1 MPAPSNTR
9 WNLESFIDSL
19 VIELDKA
26 RETLAV
32 KAINRPLTYTVKD
45 IALDLQLFPSYD
57 GEEVQFITAQ
67 PGERGAS
74 KLTLQ
79 LGSITDQQIRQTSKE
94 PLTVNTESIDDIEV
108 DKKTKR
114 TLRKMG
120 VTSVKDLEKI
130 QQKNV
135 DLEKVTNNKVNY
147 KNLAAII
154 NKSKRSSLPPS
165 VSKVSLSMAESNPVL
180 IVEGAN
186 LHIDKDFEPVAVV
199 NDHLVNVIASNAG
212 QLIIQVDP
220 ENIKGGKN
228 ELVMTL
234 DPFAVFKMEINN

>member
-1 MPAPSNTR
+1 MPVSSNTR

-45 IALDLQLFPSYD
+45 IGLDLQLFPSYN

-67 PGERGAS
+67 PGESGAS

-94 PLTVNTESIDDIEV
+94 PITINNKSIDEIGV
-108 DKKTKR
+108 DKDTKR
-114 TLRKMG
+114 TLRKIG

-130 QQKNV
+130 QNKNV
-135 DLEKVTNNKVNY
+135 DLERATNNKVNY

-154 NKSKRSSLPPS
+154 NKSKRGTLPPS
-165 VSKVSLSMAESNPVL
+165 VSRVSLSLSKNNPIL
-180 IVEGAN
+180 IVEGTN
-186 LHIDKDFEPVAVV
+186 LHIDKEFEPVAVV
-199 NDHLVNVIASNAG
+199 NDQLVNVIASDG
-212 QLIIQVDP
+212 RQLIIQVDP
-220 ENIKGGKN
+220 EIIKGGKN

-234 DPFAVFKMEINN
+234 DPFAVFRMEINN